1 MRKPTFPLNKG
12 CGIVPFLSKGLVESL
27 SMSVCF
33 LIYLFWLICVSFV
46 SKRPTFSIC
55 QKALQ
60 NVHRHTAPAVR
71 TTVAVFFHI
80 GCHGEGIPHPNNLT
94 SSWQLYHSS
103 LAGLSSRGVMA
114 GRPSPVALWDA
125 VRLATVCRRTRTS
138 RQSLSRLLHSLQA
151 AEELRE
157 VRCWHGGW
165 VLFRVPRERL
175 STFKSHRTSQ
185 HSASGSTPDG

>member
-1 MRKPTFPLNKG
+1 MCLSSQSVLHFPFARKCCRMSTGRQLQ
-12 CGIVPFLSKGLVESL
+12 PFAQTE
-27 SMSVCF
+27 
-33 LIYLFWLICVSFV
+33 
-46 SKRPTFSIC
+46 
-55 QKALQ
+55 
-60 NVHRHTAPAVR
+60 
-71 TTVAVFFHI
+71 AVFFHF
-80 GCHGEGIPHPNNLT
+80 GCHGEGIPHLNNLT

-103 LAGLSSRGVMA
+103 LAGLSSRGVIA

-165 VLFRVPRERL
+165 VLFKVPKERL

-185 HSASGSTPDG
+185 HSASGFTPDG

>member
-12 CGIVPFLSKGLVESL
+12 CGIVPFLSKGLFESL
-27 SMSVCF
+27 SMSVCLLVCLF
-33 LIYLFWLICVSFV
+33 VLIDLCVF
-46 SKRPTFSIC
+46 RL
-55 QKALQ
+55 KASHIFHL
-60 NVHRHTAPAVR
+60 PES
-71 TTVAVFFHI
+71 VAECPQAHSSSRSHNCGCIFPQI

-157 VRCWHGGW
+157 VRCWHGG
-165 VLFRVPRERL
+165 
-175 STFKSHRTSQ
+175 
-185 HSASGSTPDG
+185 